1 MAQLLPYIQNLSFR
15 WLGQQ
20 VANIIEFKRINK
32 EVGWG
37 LFAKKKTSSLLIRRI
52 YRMLYLK
59 IDDYW

>member
-1 MAQLLPYIQNLSFR
+1 
-15 WLGQQ
+15 LGQQ
-20 VANIIEFKRINK
+20 VANIIELKKINK

-59 IDDYW
+59 IEDY

>member
-1 MAQLLPYIQNLSFR
+1 MAQFLPYIQNLSFR

-20 VANIIEFKRINK
+20 VANIIEFKKINR

-37 LFAKKKTSSLLIRRI
+37 LFAKKTTSSLLIRRI

-59 IDDYW
+59 MDDYW